1 MSTYLCL
8 SVRFLQPMCHGRGD
22 GGEPEWPPSPL
33 RAFPGA
39 RRRVHRALERARTTS
54 ARLPALRWLECQPAP
69 SLVAAVGQRSRTTYR
84 LYVPDNVGDKVAGS
98 WSRGGAASIADYRTE
113 KDVCP
118 THLVCGGDAVHYL
131 WALDD
136 KDVEIGKH
144 GEVLFAAAAASR
156 TSAGALTWL
165 RPMGR

>member
-1 MSTYLCL
+1 
-8 SVRFLQPMCHGRGD
+8 MCHGRGD

-33 RAFPGA
+33 RAFQ
-39 RRRVHRALERARTTS
+39 ALAAASAAHWNERAQLQR
-54 ARLPALRWLECQPAP
+54 ALPALRWLECQPAP

-144 GEVLFAAAAASR
+144 GEVLFAAAQHHAPR
-156 TSAGALTWL
+156 LGH
-165 RPMGR
+165 